1 MKNDD
6 KDFNH
11 ESLQDRDTIVQLLSS
26 LQRGLRKGT
35 VRFSDEDN
43 EIVLKP
49 SGLLSLAIKASSS
62 AELNV
67 IDLRISWQKDRSSK
81 LKKEL
86 KVSDC

>member
-11 ESLQDRDTIVQLLSS
+11 ESLQDRDTIVRLLSS
-26 LQRGLRKGT
+26 LQRGLGKGT

-49 SGLLSLAIKASSS
+49 SGLLNLVIKASSS
-62 AELNV
+62 AELNA
-67 IDLRISWQKDRSSK
+67 IDLRISWQKDRSAK

-86 KVSDC
+86 KVSDR

>member
-26 LQRGLRKGT
+26 LQEGLKKGT
-35 VRFSDEDN
+35 LRFSDEDN

-49 SGLLSLAIKASSS
+49 SGLLNLAIKASSS

-67 IDLRISWQKDRSSK
+67 IDLRISWQKDRSAK

>member
-26 LQRGLRKGT
+26 LQRGLKKGT
-35 VRFSDEDN
+35 LRFSDEDN

-49 SGLLSLAIKASSS
+49 SGLLNLAIKASSS

-67 IDLRISWQKDRSSK
+67 IDLRISWQKDRSAK